1 MAGPLGSEGYHTL
14 PLRMILWRTWP
25 TKVFATEEE
34 KDEQM
39 GEKKKGCPGSS
50 VAAIPIHAT

>member
-39 GEKKKGCPGSS
+39 GKKRR
-50 VAAIPIHAT
+50 AAPEAA